1 MDRTNDN
8 ELAHSNVRVGQ
19 SGTLYCS
26 QTDIQIETSLLSRDI
41 LYSCDRPLR
50 QRSSFAM
57 PDVGDKALK
66 GTKEYI
72 AGNFTFTVTNQK
84 RVEAKGLM
92 VMIWRP
98 GEDEACFNRKE
109 TPLGGYSVSQGYQ
122 VEVQNAHVV
131 FS

>member
-1 MDRTNDN
+1 MGILSGRQRQRWTEQTITSSRTPT
-8 ELAHSNVRVGQ
+8 
-19 SGTLYCS
+19 SG
-26 QTDIQIETSLLSRDI
+26 LLSRDI

-57 PDVGDKALK
+57 PGVGDKALK
-66 GTKEYI
+66 GTEEYI
-72 AGNFTFTVTNQK
+72 AGNFLFTVTNQK

-98 GEDEACFNRKE
+98 NEDEACFNKKE
-109 TPLGGYSVSQGYQ
+109 TPRGGYSVSQGYQ
-122 VEVQNAHVV
+122 VEVQDAHVV